1 MIFVTHVNS
10 SESSSVR
17 DLLKEVVHSDA
28 MVVHSV
34 PAALIFNLHV
44 YCCIFTQ
51 GARYVS
57 SAFPSNSKQTTS
69 RSVKIAINYKYRCS
83 HDKSRFKYYI
93 IRITPKYMSLI
104 H

>member
-1 MIFVTHVNS
+1 MNS

-44 YCCIFTQ
+44 YRIFTQ
-51 GARYVS
+51 GARNIS